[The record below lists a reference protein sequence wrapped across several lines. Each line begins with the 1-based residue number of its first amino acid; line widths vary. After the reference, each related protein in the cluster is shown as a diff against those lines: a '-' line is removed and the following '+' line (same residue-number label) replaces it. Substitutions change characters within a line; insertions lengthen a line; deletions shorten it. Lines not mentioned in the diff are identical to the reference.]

1 MEKDRGNT
9 ETKIFVAAMRRKL
22 AANAHKGGW
31 KDCDPDWLL
40 KRLRQEV
47 DELEEAV
54 QKGQGVLGEAADVA
68 NFAMFIADVCGEL
81 KM

>member
-9 ETKIFVAAMRRKL
+9 ETGIFVAAMRGKL
-22 AANAHKGGW
+22 AANKHKGTW
-31 KDCDPDWLL
+31 KDCDLEWLL
-40 KRLRQEV
+40 MRLRQEV

-54 QKGQGVLGEAADVA
+54 RKGKGVLGEAADVG